1 MSELE
6 ELKNQVA
13 EIQKRIERLEANH
26 KDKPTERWKP
36 EEDEEY
42 CTVNQKGSLE
52 ITVNN
57 TITDKYAIKYG
68 NAFPKEMEAYLES
81 EHVKILQFHNEMA
94 NILWQIDPK
103 HMGKKG
109 LYGFN
114 VTLFKNEF
122 KESLATI
129 YCFSTI
135 EKSYLAWLMLSD
147 EIKGW
152 LES

>member
-13 EIQKRIERLEANH
+13 EIQKRLERLESES
-26 KDKPTERWKP
+26 KYKPMERWKP
-36 EEDEEY
+36 EEKEEY
-42 CTVNQKGSLE
+42 YYVDWNGSVSVTCKNLKY
-52 ITVNN
+52 
-57 TITDKYAIKYG
+57 DKRVIKYG